1 MAIDLINDMCKV
13 LCMYM
18 YLTRCKTEMKKK
30 HTTISYKCKSHYEIE
45 YFQYDILEESLNA
58 LEKLCKSN
66 LCKMKSLFPQNRP
79 SDGLGNEKS

>member
-1 MAIDLINDMCKV
+1 MKGKYFIYVPVITST
-13 LCMYM
+13 
-18 YLTRCKTEMKKK
+18 YLLWL
-30 HTTISYKCKSHYEIE
+30 IE

>member
-30 HTTISYKCKSHYEIE
+30 KPYHYHINVNAIMIVRWFLYVLVITSTYLLMTDGILSVWYFGGEFKCTGE
-45 YFQYDILEESLNA
+45 A
-58 LEKLCKSN
+58 L
-66 LCKMKSLFPQNRP
+66 
-79 SDGLGNEKS
+79 

>member
-30 HTTISYKCKSHYEIE
+30 NIPLSHINVNAIMKGK
-45 YFQYDILEESLNA
+45 YFIYVPVITST
-58 LEKLCKSN
+58 
-66 LCKMKSLFPQNRP
+66 
-79 SDGLGNEKS
+79 